1 MKCIGI
7 EFPELGEARL
17 FDLPG
22 PPQPGPTEIVTRTLF
37 SGVTNGTERHT
48 LMADFGSRFPARS
61 GYQHVSIVE
70 EVGGRVDQFSGGETV
85 FLGNHGGHR
94 GWHLVDLAAAN
105 PRERL
110 CIELPPDL
118 EHEFCALFGIAG
130 VGFRHSR
137 RIRVAAPMRVWVAGL
152 GLIGQSVAQAS
163 RALGAH
169 VTVTDLDPR
178 RLEIATQLGAHR
190 VIDISDDSAVESL
203 SEGGPYDRIVDACGA
218 PDLFDF
224 IYEHKLLALYGAI
237 GALAGRQP
245 TVFHQ
250 TMLHALRASIESS
263 SHFTLEDLGILRHFC
278 QLGTVRIAP
287 MVTHRVPVE
296 EAPSIYATMRD
307 EPSELLGVI
316 FDWRT

>member
-7 EFPELGEARL
+7 EFPELGRTRL
-17 FDLPG
+17 FDLPD
-22 PPQPGPTEIVTRTLF
+22 PPQPGPTEMVTRTLF
-37 SGVTNGTERHT
+37 SGVTNGTERHS
-48 LMADFGSRFPARS
+48 LMADFGSRFPARA
-61 GYQHVSIVE
+61 GYQHVSVIE
-70 EVGGRVDQFSGGETV
+70 EVGRSVDQFSAGETV

-94 GWHLVDLAAAN
+94 GWHLVDLAASN
-105 PRERL
+105 ERL
-110 CIELPPDL
+110 RLCLSLPPDM
-118 EHEFCALFGIAG
+118 EHEYCALFGIAG

-169 VTVTDLDPR
+169 VTVTDVDPR
-178 RLEIATQLGAHR
+178 RLRIAAQLGAHR
-190 VIDISDDSAVESL
+190 VIDINADSAVESL
-203 SEGGPYDRIVDACGA
+203 TEGGPYDRIVDACGA

-263 SHFTLEDLGILRHFC
+263 SHFTLEDLGILRHYC
-278 QLGTVRIAP
+278 RLGTVRIAP
-287 MVTHRVPVE
+287 LVTHRVPVD
-296 EAPSIYATMRD
+296 EAPAIYATMRD
-307 EPSELLGVI
+307 DPAEFLGVI
-316 FDWRT
+316 FDWQT

>member
-1 MKCIGI
+1 MKSIGI
-7 EFPELGEARL
+7 EFPKLGVARK
-17 FDLPG
+17 FDLPE
-22 PPQPGPTEIVTRTLF
+22 PPKPGPTEIVTRTLF
-37 SGVTNGTERHT
+37 SGVTNGTERHS
-48 LMADFGSRFPARS
+48 LMADFSSRFPARS
-61 GYQHVSIVE
+61 GYQHVSVIE
-70 EVGGRVDQFSGGETV
+70 EVGHRVDQFSVGETV

-94 GWHLVDLAAAN
+94 GWHLVDLAASN
-105 PRERL
+105 ERERL
-110 CIELPPDL
+110 CIQLPPGI

-169 VTVTDLDPR
+169 VTVTDFDPR
-178 RLEIATQLGAHR
+178 RLEIAGRLGAHR
-190 VIDISDDSAVESL
+190 VIDFNEDSAVESL
-203 SEGGPYDRIVDACGA
+203 IEGGPYDRIVDACGA

-224 IYEHKLLALYGAI
+224 IYENKLLALYGAI

-263 SHFTLEDLGILRHFC
+263 SHFTLEDLGILRHFY
-278 QLGTVRIAP
+278 QLGTVRIEP
-287 MVTHRVPVE
+287 LVTHRVPVD
-296 EAPSIYATMRD
+296 EAPAIYATMRD
-307 EPSELLGVI
+307 DPAELLGVI

>member
-7 EFPELGEARL
+7 EFPKLGEAGL
-17 FDLPG
+17 FDLPD

-37 SGVTNGTERHT
+37 SGVTNGTERHS

-61 GYQHVSIVE
+61 GYQHVSVVE
-70 EVGGRVDQFSGGETV
+70 EVGSRVDQFSVGETV

-94 GWHLVDLAAAN
+94 GWHLVDLAATN
-105 PRERL
+105 ERL
-110 CIELPPDL
+110 RLCLRLPSEL

-163 RALGAH
+163 RALGTH
-169 VTVTDLDPR
+169 VTVTDVDAR
-178 RLEIATQLGAHR
+178 RLEVAAQLGAHR
-190 VIDISDDSAVESL
+190 VIDIGDDSAVDSL

-263 SHFTLEDLGILRHFC
+263 SHFTLEDLGILRHYY

-287 MVTHRVPVE
+287 MVTHGVSID
-296 EAPSIYATMRD
+296 EAPAIYATMRD
-307 EPSELLGVI
+307 DPSELLGVI

>member
-7 EFPELGEARL
+7 EFPKLGEARQ
-17 FDLPG
+17 FDLPD

-48 LMADFGSRFPARS
+48 LMADFGSRFPARA
-61 GYQHVSIVE
+61 GYQHVSVIE
-70 EVGGRVDQFSGGETV
+70 AVGRRVDQFTAGETV

-105 PRERL
+105 ERERI
-110 CIELPPDL
+110 CIKLPPEI

-169 VTVTDLDPR
+169 VTVTDVDPR
-178 RLEIATQLGAHR
+178 RLQIAAQLGAHR
-190 VIDISDDSAVESL
+190 VIDITDDAAIESL
-203 SEGGPYDRIVDACGA
+203 TQGGPYDRIVDACGA

-278 QLGTVRIAP
+278 QLDTVRLEP
-287 MVTHRVPVE
+287 LVTHRVSVD
-296 EAPSIYATMRD
+296 EAPAIYATMRD
-307 EPSELLGVI
+307 DPAALLGVI